1 MHWLFLLLALAAMA
15 FAFLTTSSTMLGI
28 CLLAALVFFVLWV
41 LGLYSA
47 RVAGQGRD
55 TAMMIDP
62 AELRRLR
69 ELAELVIHVDAQRLE
84 HPRCRM
90 DLVLGLARI
99 DALDEV
105 REVASR
111 LERLVDAA
119 LFNGAR
125 DPPRMLF
132 LTEKA
137 EDAN

>member
-1 MHWLFLLLALAAMA
+1 MHWLFLLLAIAAMA

-69 ELAELVIHVDAQRLE
+69 EIAE
-84 HPRCRM
+84 
-90 DLVLGLARI
+90 ARKAAGG
-99 DALDEV
+99 DG
-105 REVASR
+105 
-111 LERLVDAA
+111 DAA
-119 LFNGAR
+119 A
-125 DPPRMLF
+125 
-132 LTEKA
+132 
-137 EDAN
+137 

>member
-69 ELAELVIHVDAQRLE
+69 ALAE
-84 HPRCRM
+84 
-90 DLVLGLARI
+90 ARKAAEANN
-99 DALDEV
+99 D
-105 REVASR
+105 VA
-111 LERLVDAA
+111 A
-119 LFNGAR
+119 
-125 DPPRMLF
+125 P
-132 LTEKA
+132 
-137 EDAN
+137 